1 VNTEVAA
8 EQDDDDDDTVL
19 LLLVRACSGRFFMS
33 LNLWMVD
40 QAMEVGW
47 FTEQNKHV
55 SSDGM
60 VEVREEWVVE
70 EAETSSW
77 FFLKTYESC
86 LTRSETLSL
95 VVVLILIPATGT
107 DRSST

>member
-1 VNTEVAA
+1 LEVAA

-47 FTEQNKHV
+47 FTELNKHV

-60 VEVREEWVVE
+60 VEVERGVGGRRSRNVIMVLSQDLRVLFD
-70 EAETSSW
+70 AIRNSVPSSSP
-77 FFLKTYESC
+77 YPYPC
-86 LTRSETLSL
+86 YR
-95 VVVLILIPATGT
+95 
-107 DRSST
+107 D